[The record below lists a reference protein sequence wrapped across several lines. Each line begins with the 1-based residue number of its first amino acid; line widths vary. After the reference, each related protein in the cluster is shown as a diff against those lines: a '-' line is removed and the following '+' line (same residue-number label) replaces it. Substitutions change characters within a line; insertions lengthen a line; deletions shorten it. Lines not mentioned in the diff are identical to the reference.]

1 MEKKPSAGGTG
12 GHLQAPSFVGDTQQC
27 VTAREGTDV
36 TITIE
41 LTPTGGAPTAIYW

>member
-12 GHLQAPSFVGDTQQC
+12 GNLQPPSFVGDTQQC
-27 VTAREGTDV
+27 VTAREGTDI

-41 LTPTGGAPTAIYW
+41 LTPTGDAPTAICW